1 MLGRLGRTFFL
12 ILALLIAAPVAAI
25 TNAPAPQRVVAIGD
39 LHGDGGAWRDVA
51 RAAGLI
57 DASGHWAGGKTILVQ
72 TGDVVDRGP
81 DSLAIIRQLMQL
93 QREAQRAGGR
103 VIALVGNH
111 EAMNLAGDLRYVTPA
126 EFAAFATKNSAKLRD
141 TVFEANKA
149 AIEQAYHQRD
159 AKMTPQAI
167 RAAWIASTPLGQ
179 IEHQA
184 AWSPKGEI
192 GKWIVGNPAVAMIGD
207 TLFVHGGISAEY
219 AKLPIDEIN
228 RRTAAALAKSESDPT
243 SIINDQRGPLWYRG
257 LVTREKEAGE
267 EAEKDA
273 ASSQPVLSIDEEI
286 DLVLR
291 AYGAKRI
298 VIGHTPVLSGIVM
311 ADDGRLIRIDTGMS
325 RFYGGTLSY
334 LEILDG
340 KPIAHVVERSP

>member
-1 MLGRLGRTFFL
+1 
-12 ILALLIAAPVAAI
+12 
-25 TNAPAPQRVVAIGD
+25 
-39 LHGDGGAWRDVA
+39 
-51 RAAGLI
+51 
-57 DASGHWAGGKTILVQ
+57 
-72 TGDVVDRGP
+72 
-81 DSLAIIRQLMQL
+81 
-93 QREAQRAGGR
+93 
-103 VIALVGNH
+103 
-111 EAMNLAGDLRYVTPA
+111 
-126 EFAAFATKNSAKLRD
+126 
-141 TVFEANKA
+141 
-149 AIEQAYHQRD
+149 
-159 AKMTPQAI
+159 
-167 RAAWIASTPLGQ
+167 
-179 IEHQA
+179 
-184 AWSPKGEI
+184 
-192 GKWIVGNPAVAMIGD
+192 MIGD

-228 RRTAAALAKSESDPT
+228 SRTAAALAKSESDPT

-311 ADDGRLIRIDTGMS
+311 ADGGRLIRIDTGMS